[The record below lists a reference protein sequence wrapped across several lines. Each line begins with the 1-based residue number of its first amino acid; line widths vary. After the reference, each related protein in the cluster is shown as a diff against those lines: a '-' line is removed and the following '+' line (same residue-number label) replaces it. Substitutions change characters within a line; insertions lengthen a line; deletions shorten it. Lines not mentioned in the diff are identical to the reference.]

1 MVNWLLLTRLSLLWL
16 LNPRYKSENKQRN
29 HWTES
34 MQLKTKQ
41 NKTKN
46 NNWTNKLNYTKE
58 LRIWLLAPKYG
69 MAWKSFYL
77 LQLN

>member
-46 NNWTNKLNYTKE
+46 NNWTNKLDYTKE
-58 LRIWLLAPKYG
+58 LRILALG
-69 MAWKSFYL
+69 S
-77 LQLN
+77 

>member
-1 MVNWLLLTRLSLLWL
+1 MVNELLLTRLSLLWL

-46 NNWTNKLNYTKE
+46 NNWTNKLN
-58 LRIWLLAPKYG
+58 
-69 MAWKSFYL
+69 
-77 LQLN
+77 

>member
-1 MVNWLLLTRLSLLWL
+1 MVNELLLTRLSLLWL

-41 NKTKN
+41 NKTKQNKTKQNKTKQKN
-46 NNWTNKLNYTKE
+46 NN
-58 LRIWLLAPKYG
+58 
-69 MAWKSFYL
+69 
-77 LQLN
+77 

>member
-1 MVNWLLLTRLSLLWL
+1 MVNWLLLTRLFLLWL

-34 MQLKTKQ
+34 DVTKKQ

-58 LRIWLLAPKYG
+58 LRILALG
-69 MAWKSFYL
+69 S
-77 LQLN
+77 